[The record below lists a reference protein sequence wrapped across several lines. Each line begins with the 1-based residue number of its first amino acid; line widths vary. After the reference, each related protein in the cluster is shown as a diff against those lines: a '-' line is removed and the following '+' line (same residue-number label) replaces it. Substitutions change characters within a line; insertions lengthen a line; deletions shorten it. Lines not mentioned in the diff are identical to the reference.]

1 MKEYSDLVITISN
14 NPLYKDNAFLDEGM
28 RPRKIP
34 QIEKAL
40 LEQQ

>member
-14 NPLYKDNAFLDEGM
+14 SLYKDNAFLDEGM